1 MSPEVVQERRARV
14 PEHVVHRDFQEETVV
29 LNLETGQYHGLNATA
44 RRMLAAVVEADS
56 IALAA
61 VALEGEFGVPRAR
74 IGRDLVELC
83 DALVARGLLEFDDAH
98 AA

>member
-1 MSPEVVQERRARV
+1 MPLDVVQELRACV

-44 RRMLAAVVEADS
+44 RRMLAALVEADS

-61 VALEGEFGVPRAR
+61 VMLEGEFGVPRAR
-74 IGRDLVELC
+74 VERDLVELC
-83 DALVARGLLEFDDAH
+83 DALVARGLLEFYDART
-98 AA
+98 A